1 MTNNIVIAGRLTEDA
16 ELRYTNSGSAVCNFT
31 LANNRNYKNIEK
43 STFIDVNIFGPYA
56 EAMHKYLLKGTTL
69 DVTGELVQESW
80 DHEGRRYY
88 KHKIIAKELDF
99 RMSKKDTLA
108 KRQQYIENSDETDEI
123 PDQGQIYID
132 EKEEI
137 YNG

>member
-69 DVTGELVQESW
+69 DVTG
-80 DHEGRRYY
+80 D
-88 KHKIIAKELDF
+88 
-99 RMSKKDTLA
+99 
-108 KRQQYIENSDETDEI
+108 SDEIDEI